1 MLITSLVYSIVL
13 LDVCRRLCAPC
24 QEVGDFHIYVIDWHK
39 HRNYKILERY
49 DFRNSIELLINEQL
63 SVCAPGWHSYRL

>member
-1 MLITSLVYSIVL
+1 MYVDDCVL
-13 LDVCRRLCAPC
+13 RVKKS
-24 QEVGDFHIYVIDWHK
+24 EIFYIYVIDWYK
-39 HRNYKILERY
+39 HRNYRILERY

>member
-1 MLITSLVYSIVL
+1 MYVDDCVIRVKKSEIFY
-13 LDVCRRLCAPC
+13 
-24 QEVGDFHIYVIDWHK
+24 IYVIDWHK
-39 HRNYKILERY
+39 HRNYRILERY